1 MKITLLFFLIYTTSI
16 YSQITGCTD
25 SLAVNFNPNATIND
39 GSCRYKKSKIKPE
52 TRFTL
57 SDSIAETSGLV
68 AFHQLFWTH
77 NDDHDTTI
85 YGLNKKGKIQSK
97 IKLEKVKNTDWED
110 IAQDTSYLY
119 IGDFGNNYRGNR
131 TDLHILRIEKES
143 FLARKPLIDTISFS
157 YSNQVDFNIQKPN
170 TSNFDCEAF
179 VVTKD
184 SIYLFSK
191 EWTQNK
197 TAIYTLPKKPA
208 KYVAQIKKSL
218 EVNGLIT
225 GATLIESKNT
235 IVLCGYSKKLKPF
248 VYLIYDTKNFN
259 FSLANKRKIQL
270 KLAFHQIESIA
281 SPDGKQFYLTNESF
295 VKKPFFNTL
304 QQIQTFDL
312 GAFIKQ

>member
-1 MKITLLFFLIYTTSI
+1 M
-16 YSQITGCTD
+16 
-25 SLAVNFNPNATIND
+25 
-39 GSCRYKKSKIKPE
+39 
-52 TRFTL
+52 
-57 SDSIAETSGLV
+57 
-68 AFHQLFWTH
+68 
-77 NDDHDTTI
+77 
-85 YGLNKKGKIQSK
+85 
-97 IKLEKVKNTDWED
+97 
-110 IAQDTSYLY
+110 
-119 IGDFGNNYRGNR
+119 
-131 TDLHILRIEKES
+131 RIEKES

-197 TAIYTLPKKPA
+197 TAIYTLPKKPG

-312 GAFIKQ
+312 SAFIKQ